1 MVIIHSFM
9 RAFVLLQHLR
19 IIVMRQDPIMSYL
32 FFIIA
37 GVTVKPGDA
46 AEAMDE
52 LFKWFI
58 WT

>member
-1 MVIIHSFM
+1 MH
-9 RAFVLLQHLR
+9 AFVLLQHLR

-58 WT
+58 